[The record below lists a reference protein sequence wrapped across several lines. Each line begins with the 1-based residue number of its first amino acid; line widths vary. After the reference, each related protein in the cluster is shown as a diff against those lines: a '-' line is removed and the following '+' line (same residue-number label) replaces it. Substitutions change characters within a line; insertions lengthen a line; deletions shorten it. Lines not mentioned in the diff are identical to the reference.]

1 MFFKKKIIL
10 LSILILVSFFYIYN
24 KNDDKKIYFPI
35 KTISIESKIV
45 NSNKMDIF
53 KISKEYLSSKSF
65 FNFKIDTL
73 KEEIEKIEWIR
84 SANIRRSY
92 PSEVKIFVEEHM
104 PIVIWNEKSYLNK
117 FGEIFFIKEINKDL
131 PRLQS
136 SDDRN
141 LIMFNY
147 FSLFSKNLSNNGISD
162 KIERIEENEIRS
174 LSVFLSSGIIIRFGS
189 KDVKD
194 KLIMFFKVYKT
205 LNTRDLNRIRYID
218 MRYSNGFSI
227 GWK

>member
-1 MFFKKKIIL
+1 
-10 LSILILVSFFYIYN
+10 
-24 KNDDKKIYFPI
+24 
-35 KTISIESKIV
+35 
-45 NSNKMDIF
+45 
-53 KISKEYLSSKSF
+53 
-65 FNFKIDTL
+65 
-73 KEEIEKIEWIR
+73 
-84 SANIRRSY
+84 
-92 PSEVKIFVEEHM
+92 M